1 MRRSLR
7 QRRRDGLQHSPLFKD
22 DGPISAGLMRPS
34 WFTRMSDRT
43 VSFLRRFES
52 DEPEPVQVTTD
63 PTESRRAVH
72 VWAAFGF
79 SALLFSV
86 AGRIDQAPFYF
97 GAQAAMMI
105 GLKAWF
111 TWHRRNPPIPNAGST
126 KRGVLSALAHA
137 AGAFGVGL
145 FFLYVLRRSF
155 PDMMVGADW
164 LHTLE
169 ILIFPPGLA
178 VMTYQRRTAWH
189 HDDPER
195 MVIIGAVTAVF
206 VAALFVLRLVR

>member
-1 MRRSLR
+1 VHRRPALGWIGC
-7 QRRRDGLQHSPLFKD
+7 GLDRF
-22 DGPISAGLMRPS
+22 GLIALEAPKKRHRAIRHPGEPARPH
-34 WFTRMSDRT
+34 
-43 VSFLRRFES
+43 
-52 DEPEPVQVTTD
+52 EPEPVQVTTD
-63 PTESRRAVH
+63 PTESRTAVH
-72 VWAAFGF
+72 VWAAFGL

-105 GLKAWF
+105 GLKVWF